1 MQLVQIP
8 HATCVSPLGLHTKRL
23 FLHHASNITAIR
35 HSFRFPKSASS
46 DNEDG
51 QNIFFVG
58 REGPFSFLP
67 CLIDFVDAASRS
79 RRAPDCRLP
88 HNTSFITVNCSFLVT
103 ANAGHKYYHA
113 MLNTEVLDQQ
123 GDQSRHQ
130 PSQTP
135 LLFASGKSPLMW
147 YVNKE
152 RTIYMANH

>member
-1 MQLVQIP
+1 MQPVYHHMGSTPKDCFFITRQTSQQSGILFDFQSQP
-8 HATCVSPLGLHTKRL
+8 PL
-23 FLHHASNITAIR
+23 ITRMVRI
-35 HSFRFPKSASS
+35 F
-46 DNEDG
+46 
-51 QNIFFVG
+51 FFVG

-79 RRAPDCRLP
+79 RRAPDCWLP
-88 HNTSFITVNCSFLVT
+88 HNTSFVTVNCSFLVT

-113 MLNTEVLDQQ
+113 MLNTEMLDQQ